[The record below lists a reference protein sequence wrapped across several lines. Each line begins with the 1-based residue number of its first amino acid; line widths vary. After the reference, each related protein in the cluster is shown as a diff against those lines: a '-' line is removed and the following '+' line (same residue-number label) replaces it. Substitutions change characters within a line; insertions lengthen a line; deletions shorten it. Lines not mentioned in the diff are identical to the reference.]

1 MNRLFLVILVIPI
14 FFSLSFSQNR
24 DYYIFNPNSHLKTTP
39 YLGPE
44 LKFSELIE
52 GYQLYTGFKG
62 GILFNDRV
70 AIGVSGGGFVTETV
84 FLSYGRRGDEILL
97 NTIMG
102 YGGFNID
109 YIIRTRSPLQ
119 ISFPMLVGAAG
130 VALFAPDTTVGMTPD
145 EKMVEGGVFIIYEPA
160 INLEIDFARFLR
172 MGLGVG
178 YRFAFRGDMDRVSP
192 GDLSGLTFN
201 WNIKFG
207 SF

>member
-1 MNRLFLVILVIPI
+1 MNRLFFIIIVIPLFI
-14 FFSLSFSQNR
+14 KLSFAQDR
-24 DYYIFNPNSHLKTTP
+24 DYYILNPKSQLKTTP

-44 LKFSELIE
+44 LKISAMIE

-62 GILFNDRV
+62 GLLFNDRV
-70 AIGVSGGGFVTETV
+70 AVGLSGGGFITETV
-84 FLSYGRRGDEILL
+84 FLSYGRRGDEIYL
-97 NTIMG
+97 NTVMG

-109 YIIRTRSPLQ
+109 YIIFNKSPVQVSL
-119 ISFPMLVGAAG
+119 PMLAGAAG
-130 VALFAPDTTVGMTPD
+130 VVLVAPDTTAGMTTD

-160 INLEIDFARFLR
+160 INLEFNFTNFLR

-178 YRFAFRGDMDRVSP
+178 YRFAFRGDMDRLPP